1 MELTITL
8 TVDEINFLL
17 NGLQEIPAP
26 AKVTGPLTQKIK
38 IQAEKQIKEL
48 QEEEPKERKL
58 EAVQ

>member
-38 IQAEKQIKEL
+38 TQAEEQLKQMQAANKPIEVV
-48 QEEEPKERKL
+48 QE
-58 EAVQ
+58 